1 MEWKIEFAPSAA
13 RDLEK
18 LDSTVRKR
26 ILGFLYERVAPIDAK
41 SKLGEFWKYRVGNS
55 WIICQI
61 EDHAIQILVAKSGRR
76 SAVHG

>member
-26 ILGFLYERVAPIDAK
+26 ILGLLYERVAPTDTR
-41 SKLGEFWKYRVGNS
+41 SKLGEFWKYRVGDS

-61 EDHAIQILVAKSGRR
+61 KDREIRVLVAKSGRR
-76 SAVHG
+76 SGIYG